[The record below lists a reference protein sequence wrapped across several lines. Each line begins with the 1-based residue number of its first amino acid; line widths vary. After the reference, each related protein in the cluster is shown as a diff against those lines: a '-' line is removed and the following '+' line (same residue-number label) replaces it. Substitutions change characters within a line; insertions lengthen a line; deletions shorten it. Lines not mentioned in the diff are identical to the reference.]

1 MPGEETLGTRARN
14 LSSYRE
20 RRKRVLGIVR
30 VLAPSLSTLTHPFVV
45 VYIHTG
51 ALVCFVVPL
60 VYISPL
66 QGRPGQQQHKIEMLF
81 FFLDS
86 STPLPNEIFFFH
98 QCPNKLFCLYI
109 IDCVC
114 VCVSISSGSVAK
126 DSICTP
132 AAASLLLLLLLRWE
146 YCRCHRQGP
155 DNRTNTR
162 PRIVDESLYNIRD
175 TGVQHY
181 LFYLDL
187 RRPISKHKFLF
198 SFSYNVHLLY
208 HPCGQFLFF
217 LGGNLLW

>member
-1 MPGEETLGTRARN
+1 VIEIDEGGGWKKEEKITEFLIIITQQAKESSCKMKWLFATKINIGYNVPPPLVISPTPQSLTLFAFSSRGNAGRGEETLGTRARN

-66 QGRPGQQQHKIEMLF
+66 QGRPGQQHKIEMLF

-132 AAASLLLLLLLRWE
+132 AAASLLLLLLLR
-146 YCRCHRQGP
+146 
-155 DNRTNTR
+155 
-162 PRIVDESLYNIRD
+162 
-175 TGVQHY
+175 
-181 LFYLDL
+181 
-187 RRPISKHKFLF
+187 
-198 SFSYNVHLLY
+198 
-208 HPCGQFLFF
+208 
-217 LGGNLLW
+217 